1 MSGPIVGSS
10 GDFAAGF
17 YGKLPTHGD
26 FVSRRLPR
34 VFIDTWDEW
43 LQQAIARSRDQ
54 LREHWLEVYLTSPI
68 WRFVL
73 SAGVCSEAPWAGV
86 LMPSVDRVGRYF
98 PLTIAACLPKGSNVV
113 QVLLKAD
120 RWFME
125 IEQLALSCLD
135 DTFELGVF
143 DDALQ
148 ALDLFSVLP
157 AEVDLD
163 VAAARDQPDRNA
175 MALHFE
181 PVQPGPVIWPQIAGC
196 VLQALVPDYSLW
208 LTNGSDRI
216 QASLLVCAGLPS
228 VERFSAL
235 LDGRWVEWSWQDH
248 QVAAYFNTTEK

>member
-1 MSGPIVGSS
+1 
-10 GDFAAGF
+10 
-17 YGKLPTHGD
+17 
-26 FVSRRLPR
+26 
-34 VFIDTWDEW
+34 
-43 LQQAIARSRDQ
+43 
-54 LREHWLEVYLTSPI
+54 
-68 WRFVL
+68 
-73 SAGVCSEAPWAGV
+73 
-86 LMPSVDRVGRYF
+86 MPSVDRVGRYF
-98 PLTIAACLPKGSNVV
+98 PLTIAACLPKGSSVV

-135 DTFELGVF
+135 DTFELGAF

-157 AEVDLD
+157 AEVDPD

-181 PVQPGPVIWPQIAGC
+181 PVQPGPMIWPQIAGC